1 MRNEGTLQKG
11 ITIDAA
17 AQGDF
22 KPDLF
27 ELEVTFE
34 AEYETRE
41 ECIESYNKDYALVKE
56 ALIKLGM
63 PEEAITT
70 GPFIVRAH
78 YEWIY
83 EKVEEPYARGRREE
97 YRRVRKEISGYEY
110 EGSLSVERPMDLQLV
125 GAIWSTLYEIE
136 GDFGFEFE
144 FKLEHPEIHEREL
157 LEQAVAEARE
167 RAEVLASAA
176 GVTLGVVE
184 AIHHEY
190 RYARRSGSR
199 IEYREHEVM
208 YCASAVYDEDID
220 ATPDINPEEITVSCS
235 VTLRWALE

>member
-1 MRNEGTLQKG
+1 MRNEGTLQNG

-41 ECIESYNKDYALVKE
+41 ECIDSYNKDYALVKE

-63 PEEAITT
+63 PEEAIAT
-70 GPFIVRAH
+70 GPFIVRVH

-83 EKVEEPYARGRREE
+83 EKVEESYARGRREE
-97 YRRVRKEISGYEY
+97 YRRARAEISGYEY
-110 EGSLSVERPMDLQLV
+110 EGSLSVEHPMDLQLV
-125 GAIWSTLYEIE
+125 GTIWSTLYDIE

-190 RYARRSGSR
+190 RYARRSGMR
-199 IEYREHEVM
+199 IDYRVEELV
-208 YCASAVYDEDID
+208 CNSSASYGDRIGSA
-220 ATPDINPEEITVSCS
+220 PDINPEELAVSCS
-235 VTLRWALE
+235 VTLRWSLK